1 MILVT
6 GASEGIGLACAR
18 ELLERTSATVLVT
31 GRSQL
36 KLDRARAEVPD
47 PLRERLFTMACDQSR
62 AADVAA
68 LVARL
73 EGADVVDGA
82 ILSVGVNPA
91 YAEGP
96 RRIHALDAATVEATI
111 RTNCTHT
118 VLLTAALLDRFRR
131 QRAGALVWIGS
142 QASSVGLPGAGLY
155 GATKSFLS
163 GLARAAHNEYAERGI
178 RVHLAHPG
186 LVRTPRTA
194 AVADTFAARHGL
206 RIAEAPAVARRI
218 VDLLLDGDAAAV
230 EVNLC

>member
-18 ELLERTSATVLVT
+18 ALLERTHGSVLVT

-36 KLDRARAEVPD
+36 KLDRAYAELPD
-47 PLRERLFTMACDQSR
+47 PLRERLCTMACDQSR
-62 AADVAA
+62 HADVAA

-73 EGADVVDGA
+73 ETADAIEGA
-82 ILSVGVNPA
+82 ILTVGVNPS

-96 RRIHALDAATVEATI
+96 RRIHSLDRTTVEETI

-118 VLLTAALLDRFRR
+118 ILLTAALLGRFRR
-131 QRAGALVWIGS
+131 QRGGALVWIGS
-142 QASSVGLPGAGLY
+142 QGSAVGLPGAGLY
-155 GATKSFLS
+155 CATKSFLS
-163 GLARAAHNEYAERGI
+163 GLARAAQHEYGERGI

-194 AVADTFAARHGL
+194 AVADAFAARHGL
-206 RIAEAPAVARRI
+206 VVHAAPDVAGRI
-218 VDLLLDGDAAAV
+218 VDLLLDGNPADV
-230 EVNLC
+230 EVNL